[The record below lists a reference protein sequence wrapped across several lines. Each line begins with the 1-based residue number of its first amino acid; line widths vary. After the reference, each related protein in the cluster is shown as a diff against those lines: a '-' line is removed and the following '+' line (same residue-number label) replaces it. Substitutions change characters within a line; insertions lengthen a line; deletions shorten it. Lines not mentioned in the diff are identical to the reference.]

1 MSTNTEQAEPDET
14 ESRRSTAAAASET
27 SALAETPAPAAD
39 DTVSAE
45 NDARLLEATRR
56 GDHAAFESFVR
67 RHERIISG
75 YLRAR
80 LTGGADVDDLTQE
93 VFLRVYVGKAVQ
105 KDGSRSDLRA
115 WLLGVARNVL
125 REHVRKTRRRRET
138 AWTELC
144 LEIEELAASE
154 GNFGHYDEAIARLPD
169 CLQGLGPSARQ
180 SLDMYYHAD
189 LSMRE
194 IAERFKRSEGAVKL
208 LVHRARQAV
217 KRCLDGATGGGVA

>member
-1 MSTNTEQAEPDET
+1 MSTNTEQAEPEKT
-14 ESRRSTAAAASET
+14 ESPMGVGPEAA
-27 SALAETPAPAAD
+27 LD
-39 DTVSAE
+39 DAV
-45 NDARLLEATRR
+45 LLEAARR
-56 GDHAAFESFVR
+56 GDHAAFETFVR
-67 RHERIISG
+67 RHERVVCG
-75 YLRAR
+75 YVRAR
-80 LTGGADVDDLTQE
+80 LTGGADVEDLAQE
-93 VFLRVYVGKAVQ
+93 VFLRVYTGKALQ
-105 KDGSRSDLRA
+105 KDESRADLRA

-144 LEIEELAASE
+144 LEIEELSAGEADAS
-154 GNFGHYDEAIARLPD
+154 HYDEAIARLPD

-180 SLDMYYHAD
+180 SLDLYYHAD

-217 KRCLDGATGGGVA
+217 KRCLDGSIGGGVA

>member
-1 MSTNTEQAEPDET
+1 MSTNTEQAEPEKT
-14 ESRRSTAAAASET
+14 ESPMGIGPEGVLDDAVLLAAA
-27 SALAETPAPAAD
+27 
-39 DTVSAE
+39 
-45 NDARLLEATRR
+45 RR
-56 GDHAAFESFVR
+56 GDHAAFETFVR
-67 RHERIISG
+67 RHERVVCG
-75 YLRAR
+75 YVRAR
-80 LTGGADVDDLTQE
+80 LTGGADVEDLAQE
-93 VFLRVYVGKAVQ
+93 VFLRVYTGKALQ
-105 KDGSRSDLRA
+105 KDESRADLRA

-144 LEIEELAASE
+144 LEIEDLAAAE
-154 GNFGHYDEAIARLPD
+154 GDFGRYDEAIARLPD

-217 KRCLDGATGGGVA
+217 KRCLDGAIGGGVA

>member
-1 MSTNTEQAEPDET
+1 MSTNTEHTEPKHTGEPVGIGP
-14 ESRRSTAAAASET
+14 AAAQH
-27 SALAETPAPAAD
+27 
-39 DTVSAE
+39 
-45 NDARLLEATRR
+45 DAMLLEAARR
-56 GDHAAFESFVR
+56 GDNAAFDAFVR
-67 RHERIISG
+67 RHERIVCG

-80 LTGGADVDDLTQE
+80 LTGGSDVEDLAQD

-105 KDGSRSDLRA
+105 KDESRSDLRA

-125 REHVRKTRRRRET
+125 REHVRKIRRRRET

-144 LEIEELAASE
+144 LEIEELSAVDGDFSR
-154 GNFGHYDEAIARLPD
+154 YDEAIARLPD

-180 SLDMYYHAD
+180 SLDLYYHAD

-217 KRCLDGATGGGVA
+217 KRCLDGAVGGGAA

>member
-1 MSTNTEQAEPDET
+1 MSTNTEQAEPEET
-14 ESRRSTAAAASET
+14 ESPMGVGPAAAQ
-27 SALAETPAPAAD
+27 
-39 DTVSAE
+39 
-45 NDARLLEATRR
+45 NDAMLLEAARR
-56 GDHAAFESFVR
+56 GDHAAFETFVR
-67 RHERIISG
+67 RHERIICG

-80 LTGGADVDDLTQE
+80 LTGGADVEDLAQE
-93 VFLRVYVGKAVQ
+93 VFLRVYTGKAVQ
-105 KDGSRSDLRA
+105 KDESRSDLRA

-125 REHVRKTRRRRET
+125 REHVRKIRRRRET

-144 LEIEELAASE
+144 LEIEDLAAAE
-154 GNFGHYDEAIARLPD
+154 GDFGRYDEAIARLPD

-180 SLDMYYHAD
+180 SLDLYYHAD

-217 KRCLDGATGGGVA
+217 KRCLDGSIGGGVA

>member
-1 MSTNTEQAEPDET
+1 MSTNTEQAEPEKT
-14 ESRRSTAAAASET
+14 ESPMGVGPEAA
-27 SALAETPAPAAD
+27 LD
-39 DTVSAE
+39 DAV
-45 NDARLLEATRR
+45 LLEAARR
-56 GDHAAFESFVR
+56 GDHAAFETFVR
-67 RHERIISG
+67 RHERVVCG
-75 YLRAR
+75 YVRAR
-80 LTGGADVDDLTQE
+80 LTGGADVEDLAQE
-93 VFLRVYVGKAVQ
+93 VFLRVYTGKALQ
-105 KDGSRSDLRA
+105 KDESRSDLRA

-144 LEIEELAASE
+144 LEIEELSAGEGDAS
-154 GNFGHYDEAIARLPD
+154 HYDEAIARLPD

-180 SLDMYYHAD
+180 SLDLYYHAD

-217 KRCLDGATGGGVA
+217 KRCLDGSIGGGVA